1 MALLAW
7 GEGWHNNHHAFPFSA
22 RHGLQ
27 WYEFDMTW
35 LTIRQLELL
44 GLAKEIKIP
53 TPAMLTRAL
62 NRQRMS
68 AVGQDVA

>member
-1 MALLAW
+1 
-7 GEGWHNNHHAFPFSA
+7 
-22 RHGLQ
+22 
-27 WYEFDMTW
+27 MTW